1 MPHIKLEHTENIDI
15 NLIKSA
21 FKQLRDILVE
31 NAGVKE
37 ENCKCKSIQILDI
50 SDDLRHFYHLEISL
64 LKGRS
69 KEIRKI
75 IGQKSLESVREIF
88 SFSSRSNK
96 HFSLEIREINPEDY
110 FTTSKF

>member
-15 NLIKSA
+15 NLIKSV
-21 FKQLRDILVE
+21 FKQLSDILVE
-31 NAGVKE
+31 NAGIKE
-37 ENCKCKSIQILDI
+37 ENCKFKSIQILDI
-50 SDDLRHFYHLEISL
+50 ADDIRHFYHLEISL

-96 HFSLEIREINPEDY
+96 HFSLEIREISPEDY